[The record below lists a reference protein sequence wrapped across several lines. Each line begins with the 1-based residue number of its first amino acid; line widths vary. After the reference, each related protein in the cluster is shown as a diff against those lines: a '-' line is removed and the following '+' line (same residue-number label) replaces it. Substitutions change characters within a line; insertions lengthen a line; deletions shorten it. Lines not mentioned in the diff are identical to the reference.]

1 MSKVRPEPAPI
12 AWMIAPHSAFLS
24 MSETDAFCT
33 FKILP
38 RIGSSAWNSELRAS
52 FAVPSAES
60 PSTMNSSLRS
70 TSSLRQSA
78 SFAGSEDDSQGGL
91 AALGLLP
98 AGGPRYGSATATT
111 LSSTARACCLAS
123 RLVEVK
129 NALSSLAMTWA
140 TMREAAEV
148 PSTSLVCPSNCGS
161 ARRTVT
167 TAVRPSMASSLT
179 TSSSATRSSLAA
191 RSASLTVLVTA
202 RSKPVTWVPPLGV
215 AMMLTKE
222 RTVVS

>member
-1 MSKVRPEPAPI
+1 M
-12 AWMIAPHSAFLS
+12 
-24 MSETDAFCT
+24 
-33 FKILP
+33 
-38 RIGSSAWNSELRAS
+38 
-52 FAVPSAES
+52 
-60 PSTMNSSLRS
+60 
-70 TSSLRQSA
+70 
-78 SFAGSEDDSQGGL
+78 
-91 AALGLLP
+91 
-98 AGGPRYGSATATT
+98 
-111 LSSTARACCLAS
+111 
-123 RLVEVK
+123 
-129 NALSSLAMTWA
+129 
-140 TMREAAEV
+140 
-148 PSTSLVCPSNCGS
+148 VCPSNCGS